1 MTKRCLARCTLQAEA
16 DASGAGLLVRGEL
29 VVPDRDR
36 RAAAGAPARP
46 HGHGRGLHRLR
57 QELHRLPLLRRAVHA
72 QQPHQQRQE
81 ALPLH
86 VSEHPCLDFQQ
97 VIHSNQ
103 ILLPP
108 FSQDEEQGRGLSNIP
123 PRRHG
128 SNGGGKFQQVSCL
141 VKQTNFLSNLHGDG
155 EEERMQQGCTQ
166 LCRVATCHQKNDRYM
181 ELQRLSSFMN
191 IGVAW
196 R

>member
-16 DASGAGLLVRGEL
+16 DAGGAGLLVRGEL

-86 VSEHPCLDFQQ
+86 VSEHPCLHVLLFKSYRPDS
-97 VIHSNQ
+97 HS
-103 ILLPP
+103 P
-108 FSQDEEQGRGLSNIP
+108 FYQDEEQGRGLPDLP

-128 SNGGGKFQQVSCL
+128 SNGGRKF
-141 VKQTNFLSNLHGDG
+141 
-155 EEERMQQGCTQ
+155 
-166 LCRVATCHQKNDRYM
+166 
-181 ELQRLSSFMN
+181 
-191 IGVAW
+191 
-196 R
+196 